1 MSDSDTARTA
11 RLAAT
16 YVNAAPGCFEK
27 RGLRRHAGVWSLWA
41 LGGSSVISGHLSGWN
56 LGLAAGGWSPMGR
69 FGGWLTIAIC
79 LNALVCQVQDPIFLQ
94 GSFWVVVWLG
104 LGIGCYV
111 LVARHRLILTPD
123 ADAARKA
130 AELAADRATR

>member
-1 MSDSDTARTA
+1 M
-11 RLAAT
+11 
-16 YVNAAPGCFEK
+16 
-27 RGLRRHAGVWSLWA
+27 LRRDYPRLSRPFTSPT
-41 LGGSSVISGHLSGWN
+41 GG
-56 LGLAAGGWSPMGR
+56 

-79 LNALVCQVQDPIFLQ
+79 LITLVCQVQDPLFLQ

-123 ADAARKA
+123 EDAARKA
-130 AELAADRATR
+130 AGLAADRATR